1 MRHAAPNPFYYGIA
15 RAVCNLAARLL
26 FRRKF
31 LRNEI
36 KNASG
41 SFVVIA
47 NHQTALDFVNLIGA
61 CRKPMNFVVSRSI
74 FGTLP
79 LQGFLSKLGLI
90 PKQQFQ
96 TEVSD
101 LKKMK
106 SVVSSGGRLAI
117 YPAGLM
123 CEDGLSTPI
132 PSATYKFLK
141 WLGTDVYAARSY
153 GSYFVLPKWSSAL
166 RPGRTYID
174 IYKLFSAQEL
184 AELDEES
191 IRRRT
196 EEALL
201 FDAYREQEGYRVRF
215 SGCKNIEG
223 LENVLYIC
231 PHCGEEFSI
240 RLKCKN
246 ILQCEKCGYAQQSDD
261 YAMLHKCS
269 VHGKE
274 IRYVSD
280 WSRLIFERVLSSV
293 ETGELVSIS
302 SASAFRVLEEGT
314 HRFREAGSGTLSLS
328 AEGFRITGE
337 LNGERAD
344 ILVPIKNIPSLP
356 FSPGKYLEVQ
366 HGSKIYRCILED
378 GYLVMKFINLLKSFH
393 TLSNTAKIN

>member
-1 MRHAAPNPFYYGIA
+1 MRHTAPNTFFYGIA
-15 RAVCNLAARLL
+15 RVVSNLAARLL
-26 FRRKF
+26 FRRRF

-36 KNASG
+36 KNAPG
-41 SFVVIA
+41 PFVVIA

-61 CRKPMNFVVSRSI
+61 CKKPMNFVVSRSI

-106 SVVSSGGRLAI
+106 SVVASGGRLAI

-132 PSATYKFLK
+132 PEATYKFLK
-141 WLGTDVYAARSY
+141 WLGTDVYVARSY
-153 GSYFVLPKWSSAL
+153 GSYFVLPKWSSVL

-184 AELDEES
+184 AAMDEES
-191 IRRRT
+191 IRLRT
-196 EEALL
+196 EKALL

-215 SGCKNIEG
+215 SGCRNIAG
-223 LENVLYIC
+223 LEDVLYIC

-269 VHGKE
+269 VHGE
-274 IRYVSD
+274 ELRYVSD
-280 WSRLIFERVLSSV
+280 WSRLIFNKVLSSV
-293 ETGELVSIS
+293 EKGELTSIS
-302 SASAFRVLEEGT
+302 SPSVFCSLEEGK
-314 HRFREAGSGTLSLS
+314 HRFRPVGSGTLSLNS
-328 AEGFRITGE
+328 QGFRIEGE
-337 LNGERAD
+337 IDGEFAD

-378 GYLVMKFINLLKSFH
+378 GRLVMKFINLLKSFH
-393 TLSNTAKIN
+393 ALSSTAKV

>member
-1 MRHAAPNPFYYGIA
+1 MRHTTPNPFFYGIA
-15 RAVCNLAARLL
+15 RAVSNLAACLL
-26 FRRKF
+26 FRRRF

-61 CRKPMNFVVSRSI
+61 CKRPMNFVVSRSI

-106 SVVSSGGRLAI
+106 SVISSGGRLAI

-132 PSATYKFLK
+132 PTATYKFLK

-153 GSYFVLPKWSSAL
+153 GSYFVLPKWSSVL

-174 IYKLFSAQEL
+174 IYKLFSADEL
-184 AELDEES
+184 ATLDEES
-191 IRRRT
+191 IRLRT

-215 SGCKNIEG
+215 SGCRNIAG
-223 LENVLYIC
+223 LEDVLYIC

-269 VHGKE
+269 VHGDE

-280 WSRLIFERVLSSV
+280 WSRLIFNKVLSAV
-293 ETGELVSIS
+293 EKGELVSLS
-302 SASAFRVLEEGT
+302 DRAEFSVLDEGR
-314 HRFREAGSGTLSLS
+314 HRFRKAGCGTLTLGV
-328 AEGFRITGE
+328 EGFHIEGKLDGE
-337 LNGERAD
+337 CAD
-344 ILVPIKNIPSLP
+344 FVVPIKNIPSLP

-366 HGSKIYRCILED
+366 HGSKIYRCTLEN
-378 GYLVMKFINLLKSFH
+378 GHLVMKFINLLKSFH
-393 TLSNTAKIN
+393 TAENTAKI